1 MKRRR
6 GSILAES
13 IVCLLLLAAT
23 SGSLAMLAS
32 SLASGRAENKQFTTE
47 RLTIESAA
55 ELLLATDLA
64 NLEIAVQQ
72 ISNEGRFTLIS
83 TSDEY
88 LGVTAT
94 RLRLQSKN
102 YRQLELTVWRFD
114 QPEESVKE
122 PSDEP

>member
-32 SLASGRAENKQFTTE
+32 SLASGRAENKQFAGE
-47 RLTIESAA
+47 RLALESTA
-55 ELLLATDLA
+55 ELLMATDLA
-64 NLEIAVQQ
+64 NLEIAIQQ
-72 ISNEGRFTLIS
+72 ISNEGRFTLSS

-88 LGVTAT
+88 LSVSGT
-94 RLRLQSKN
+94 RIRLQSKN